1 MTSILDLIDQVQAP
15 GNVFWT
21 NLDKEILDLVT
32 ALHEASPNLVTPGS
46 SVTSPPV
53 FFCDITDPLREQ
65 SPAQPNF
72 PSDHAESRRKRE
84 NQG

>member
-32 ALHEASPNLVTPGS
+32 AYMKHHRIWLLRDLQLPPPLFFSAISPIL
-46 SVTSPPV
+46 
-53 FFCDITDPLREQ
+53 
-65 SPAQPNF
+65 
-72 PSDHAESRRKRE
+72 
-84 NQG
+84 